1 MIKNVN
7 SSGRYLVVSSSGGT
21 GPYISP
27 GSAGAGMM
35 RWNPNMNQIEVND
48 GNTWLPM
55 TPGYATVELT
65 PDTESLLEWARLERT
80 KQRIREERVQSNPAL
95 RKAYEAIVRAEENF
109 DLLDSIAG
117 EFTLKEKESI

>member
-1 MIKNVN
+1 
-7 SSGRYLVVSSSGGT
+7 
-21 GPYISP
+21 
-27 GSAGAGMM
+27 MM

-80 KQRIREERVQSNPAL
+80 KQRIREERVQNNPAL